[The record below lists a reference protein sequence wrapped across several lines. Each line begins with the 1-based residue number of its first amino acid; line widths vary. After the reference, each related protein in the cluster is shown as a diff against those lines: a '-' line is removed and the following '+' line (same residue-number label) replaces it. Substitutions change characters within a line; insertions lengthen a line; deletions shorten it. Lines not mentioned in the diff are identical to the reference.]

1 MELSDSEGETNS
13 TDEGARADD
22 GDDGDDGD
30 DNDDYRV
37 QEDSDG
43 GSSENGLS
51 AEEVSEEVSNDVVIA
66 FSC

>member
-13 TDEGARADD
+13 TDEGARA
-22 GDDGDDGD
+22 DDGDDGD